1 MGGRAAEELIFNEV
15 TTGASNDIERATQT
29 ARDMVCRYGMS
40 KVLGPVN
47 FSGSRSNLF
56 LGREMG
62 EQRDFSEA
70 FSRQIDEEVLS
81 LVKSQYERAFKILE
95 GQKDKLE
102 EFATELIAAEVLED
116 SDLDRILGPSP
127 RKVLRDAREA
137 DREKAIAA
145 REAAK
150 PSKEKRNEESPAR
163 SPGGLSPNPA

>member
-1 MGGRAAEELIFNEV
+1 M
-15 TTGASNDIERATQT
+15 
-29 ARDMVCRYGMS
+29 
-40 KVLGPVN
+40 
-47 FSGSRSNLF
+47 
-56 LGREMG
+56 
-62 EQRDFSEA
+62 
-70 FSRQIDEEVLS
+70 
-81 LVKSQYERAFKILE
+81 KSQYERAFKILE